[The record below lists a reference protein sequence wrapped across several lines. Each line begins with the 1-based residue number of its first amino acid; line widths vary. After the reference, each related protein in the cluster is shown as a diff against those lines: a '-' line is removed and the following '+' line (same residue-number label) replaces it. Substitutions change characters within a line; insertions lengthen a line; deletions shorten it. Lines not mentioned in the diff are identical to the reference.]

1 MSDMPAKT
9 MKKIGLTG
17 VMGAGKSSVIAI
29 LKEKGIT
36 VLDCDA
42 INAKLLEK
50 GEEGYLKLIATFGN
64 QLLDEHE
71 ELDKQLMSDLI
82 FKDPLHK
89 QQAEAILHPL
99 IKTKIEQELLLHVD
113 EKIVV
118 VEVPLLFE
126 VGWEA
131 FFDAVWVVA
140 CENSLLLERLMK
152 YRHISQAEAKQRLA
166 HQMSQEAK
174 IAKADVVLYNN
185 SNKENLERQ
194 ICDILKV
201 IRR

>member
-1 MSDMPAKT
+1 
-9 MKKIGLTG
+9 
-17 VMGAGKSSVIAI
+17 
-29 LKEKGIT
+29 
-36 VLDCDA
+36 
-42 INAKLLEK
+42 
-50 GEEGYLKLIATFGN
+50 
-64 QLLDEHE
+64 
-71 ELDKQLMSDLI
+71 MSDLI

-99 IKTKIEQELLLHVD
+99 IKAKIEQELLLHAD

-152 YRHISQAEAKQRLA
+152 YRHISQAEAKRRLA

>member
-1 MSDMPAKT
+1 MPGMSRRNQKNNSSDQRYLLLFDMPAKT

-99 IKTKIEQELLLHVD
+99 IKAKIEQELLLQ
-113 EKIVV
+113 
-118 VEVPLLFE
+118 
-126 VGWEA
+126 
-131 FFDAVWVVA
+131 
-140 CENSLLLERLMK
+140 RLMK
-152 YRHISQAEAKQRLA
+152 YRHISQAEAKRRLA